1 MKVVAFDVLISVKKQ
16 IGIPTG
22 LSSCNLNRSVRIQSI
37 SLPSG
42 RADIE
47 SKESKRFAQ
56 PDPKCGAEDAVSYS
70 PDLAADV
77 ANRQD
82 QWQRHACACA
92 GHVPRCLAVWCLSY

>member
-16 IGIPTG
+16 IGMPTG

-77 ANRQD
+77 A
-82 QWQRHACACA
+82 CSFA
-92 GHVPRCLAVWCLSY
+92 GIFLCGEENEFHRAERISK